1 MTSAKVLS
9 SKRESMAS
17 DNSGE
22 LPESMD
28 TSLPTSFE
36 PGMFKKEK
44 DRDRDVSR
52 DSKDRD
58 KEKDLVREKDKDED
72 TSDQPPHKKHHHHHH
87 NKVCYYIFGYA
98 CRHGFVAS
106 IAHCPGSGY
115 YPCHMFKY

>member
-44 DRDRDVSR
+44 EKERDVSR
-52 DSKDRD
+52 DSKERDR
-58 KEKDLVREKDKDED
+58 EKDVVREKDKDED
-72 TSDQPPHKKHHHHHH
+72 TGEPPHKKHHHHHH
-87 NKVCYYIFGYA
+87 NKVCYLIFGYA
-98 CRHGFVAS
+98 CCRCSSAGNIRCS
-106 IAHCPGSGY
+106 SSLSWSW
-115 YPCHMFKY
+115 